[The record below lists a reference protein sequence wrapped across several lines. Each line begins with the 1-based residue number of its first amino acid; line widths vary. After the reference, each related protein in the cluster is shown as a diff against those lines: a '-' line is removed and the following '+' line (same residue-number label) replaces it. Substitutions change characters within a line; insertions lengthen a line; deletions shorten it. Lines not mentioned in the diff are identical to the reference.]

1 MHIRRMELMGRENI
15 ARAHHRMNSVMK
27 TEASYASY
35 SQFDEM
41 ETYIDQ
47 LENQINTNYYR
58 QTVDSKIA
66 ELEKE

>member
-1 MHIRRMELMGRENI
+1 
-15 ARAHHRMNSVMK
+15 
-27 TEASYASY
+27 
-35 SQFDEM
+35 M

-66 ELEKE
+66 ELEKRVKSS